1 MPILS
6 LAGRFITEC
15 IFPIY
20 CLGCEKEGEWL
31 CSGCIVSIDT
41 KGVECCPVC
50 HRGTPYGIC
59 CAECRD
65 RSSLD
70 HVIATTQYNEKWLIG
85 QLIHI
90 VKYSYAS
97 DASIFFNRLISDW
110 YSSHAQSLK
119 GIDLIIP
126 VPLHRGRLALRGF
139 NQSDMIARALCDL
152 AKIECVQLMV
162 RVRSTKRQALL
173 SRSDRIKNVLDAFL
187 VKEPDLV
194 VGKHVMLVDDVYTTG
209 STMQACA
216 RELIRTGA
224 ASVSGFILARG

>member
-6 LAGRFITEC
+6 LAARFVTEC

-31 CSGCIVSIDT
+31 CSECLVRIDT

-50 HRGTPYGIC
+50 HRSTPYGIC
-59 CAECRD
+59 CPECRD
-65 RSSLD
+65 KSSLD
-70 HVIATTQYNEKWLIG
+70 HVVAITQYNEKWLIG

-97 DASIFFNRLISDW
+97 GASVFFNRLILDW
-110 YSSHAQSLK
+110 YRSHVQSLK

-126 VPLHRGRLALRGF
+126 VPLHLGRLALRGF
-139 NQSDMIARALCDL
+139 NQSDMIAQALCGL
-152 AKIECVQLMV
+152 AKIDCMSAMV
-162 RVRSTKRQALL
+162 RVRPTKRQALL
-173 SRSDRIKNVLDAFL
+173 SRNDRIKNVSDAFW
-187 VKEPDLV
+187 VKEPGLV
-194 VGKHVMLVDDVYTTG
+194 FNKHVMLVDDVYTTG
-209 STMQACA
+209 STMQACG
-216 RELIRTGA
+216 RELIRAGA

>member
-1 MPILS
+1 MSVVS
-6 LAGRFITEC
+6 LASRFIIEC

-31 CSGCIVSIDT
+31 CSQCLAGIDAR
-41 KGVECCPVC
+41 GVECCPVC
-50 HRGTPYGIC
+50 HRITPYGIC
-59 CAECRD
+59 CVECRD
-65 RSSLD
+65 KSSLD

-97 DASIFFNRLISDW
+97 EASRFFDCLISDW
-110 YSSHAQSLK
+110 YKSHAQSLK

-139 NQSDMIARALCDL
+139 NQSDMIAQALCDL
-152 AKIECVQLMV
+152 AKIECASAMV
-162 RVRSTKRQALL
+162 RVRPTKRQALL
-173 SRSDRIKNVLDAFL
+173 SRKDRTKNVLDAFL

-216 RELIRTGA
+216 RELISAGA